1 MLAVFFPN
9 MLHAEMDSPYQSSSQ
24 GHDCYQRRKEQ
35 IAMPDMSM
43 ARRDVLASI
52 DKEEYSKNEA
62 ARTEC

>member
-1 MLAVFFPN
+1 
-9 MLHAEMDSPYQSSSQ
+9 
-24 GHDCYQRRKEQ
+24 
-35 IAMPDMSM
+35 MPDMSM